1 MRKILFYS
9 LILSILIISCKKN
22 NTDNSLN
29 YILTNSIWHDYQIHE
44 LNYRTTNNNLQ
55 LIKDTT
61 YLENSSQNSWTY
73 QFKSNNI
80 FILNSV
86 SANPQNKTGNWNLT
100 IDNFL
105 TAAVQLDILG
115 TGQLYNL
122 GIYGQVLDFDNSHF
136 NVSNSLVNNFYFN
149 GVLSKDSTIKIT
161 TYKN

>member
-1 MRKILFYS
+1 MRKTLFYS
-9 LILSILIISCKKN
+9 LILSLSIFSCRKN

-29 YILTNSIWHDYQIHE
+29 YILRNSIWYDYQIHE

-55 LIKDTT
+55 LIRDTT
-61 YLENSSQNSWTY
+61 YLANLTQSSWTY
-73 QFKSNNI
+73 QFKSDNI

-100 IDNFL
+100 TDNFL
-105 TAAVQLDILG
+105 TASVQLDIPG

-122 GIYGQVLDFDNSHF
+122 GIYGQVLDFGNSHF
-136 NVSNSLVNNFYFN
+136 TVSNSLVYNIYYN
-149 GVLSKDSTIKIT
+149 GILSKDSTIKIT